1 MFRIQQA
8 IENGLGCGLFVA
20 AVAGVVAWN
29 TREKCLDGVGL
40 LPAWG
45 VACPSSKTLV
55 IVVVVLSLV
64 AGVGA
69 TLQAMRRRDDA
80 SE

>member
-1 MFRIQQA
+1 MSSVWQIVGKASGFALVIA
-8 IENGLGCGLFVA
+8 ML
-20 AVAGVVAWN
+20 AGVIAWN
-29 TREKCLDGVGL
+29 TREKCLGGVGL

-45 VACPSSKTLV
+45 VACPSPKTLV
-55 IVVVVLSLV
+55 VVVVALSLV